1 MRALVDTQHLCFAA
15 TVSHDGR
22 PNLSPKG
29 TIRVWDSEHL
39 FFCDIASPNTRRNL
53 ETNPWI
59 EINIVDPLSR
69 RGYRFLGKAT
79 LHRDDDIYR
88 KAVEQIMTEENADY
102 TVHSVVL
109 IRVERAA
116 PIYSP
121 GYQHIRDEVEMRK
134 MWKER
139 RSQFE
144 GRFEAHMKK
153 RGSYRPNASRH

>member
-1 MRALVDTQHLCFAA
+1 MRAVIDTQHLCFAA
-15 TVSHDGR
+15 TVTPDGH

-29 TIRVWDSEHL
+29 TIRVWDDEHI

-59 EINIVDPLSR
+59 EVNVIDPLSR

-88 KAVEQIMTEENADY
+88 KAVERISKEENASY
-102 TVHSVVL
+102 QVQSVVL
-109 IRVERAA
+109 IRVERAV

-121 GYQHIRDEVEMRK
+121 GYKHVNDELEMRNL
-134 MWKER
+134 WRER
-139 RSQFE
+139 RFHFE
-144 GRFEAHMKK
+144 KQFEAHMNKS
-153 RGSYRPNASRH
+153 GPYRPTPGRH